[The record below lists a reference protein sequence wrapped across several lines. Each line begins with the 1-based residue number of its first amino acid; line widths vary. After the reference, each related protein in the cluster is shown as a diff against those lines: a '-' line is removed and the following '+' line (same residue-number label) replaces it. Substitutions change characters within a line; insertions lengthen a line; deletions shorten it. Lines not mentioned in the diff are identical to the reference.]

1 MHVHNRLVNII
12 LVFNVLSPGDCISEG
27 RIRGSQALQRVSRPL
42 MPRQLAVQVKLRR
55 DNQDENRATIR
66 MRMRRRGDYEGRA

>member
-1 MHVHNRLVNII
+1 MQRRKFSGEFKIEAVRARSREDEAI
-12 LVFNVLSPGDCISEG
+12 LPAV
-27 RIRGSQALQRVSRPL
+27 RV
-42 MPRQLAVQVKLRR
+42 RR